1 MPIVVNS
8 NTTATVASFNLSR
21 ANDAL
26 RTSLA
31 RLSSGKRIVNPAD
44 DAGGLSVAN
53 KLASKL
59 DRTEAVR
66 QNIQNGISFLQVQDG
81 ALNTVAKIVDRMAEL
96 RTMAADVTKNSQDI
110 ENYSKEFI
118 ELQKQLNQMY
128 HEKFN
133 GISLFSM
140 SRSQSIT
147 NPPDLRPTLDKNN
160 TVKDSAGRAYQT
172 FSRNILTTADGVK
185 QDGNISLNTVNLQ
198 YMLSLGGLDTTFIT
212 KTAAAIIAAQKT
224 NNEQVN
230 NDDSMG
236 ERNFINIGNVNG
248 DNSNDWTDNS
258 DVSSRGIIN
267 EIYTSDDAVN
277 AKAFSAGP
285 IAVGDYVKSGTV
297 VYQATTAIN
306 QWDETTATAGIT
318 APTTV
323 YYAGNYYTAPAAIGY
338 SAATAYNGTDTTTY
352 IDGSV
357 VEIGGVY
364 YRNETG
370 ADIVIDNTDPT
381 TLPTGAG
388 STWNA
393 YAAGHPGVPGHADSD
408 WGAAIGNTFN
418 DIQTIAG
425 FNEASKFADQAAVD
439 AYMKGE
445 IYTEDNFLQSI
456 MFVSMGTFTD
466 LIERVADARAE
477 NGAEQNRLGMI
488 NELLT
493 QNQTN
498 LEAAHG
504 RIMDADIALES
515 TRFARQNVL
524 VQSSAAMVAQANQL
538 TNIALTILG

>member
-31 RLSSGKRIVNPAD
+31 RLSSGKRITNPSE

-66 QNIQNGISFLQVQDG
+66 QNIQNGISYLQVQDG
-81 ALNTVAKIVDRMAEL
+81 ALNTMAKLVDRMAEL
-96 RTMAADVTKNSQDI
+96 RTMASDVTKNTQDI

-118 ELQKQLNQMY
+118 ELQKQMNQMY

-140 SRSQSIT
+140 SRSQSIN

-160 TVKDSAGRAYQT
+160 AVFDATGRAYQT

-198 YMLSLGGLDTTFIT
+198 YLLSLGGLDTTFIT
-212 KTAAAIIAAQKT
+212 QTAAAIIAAQKLNDEQA
-224 NNEQVN
+224 NNS
-230 NDDSMG
+230 DLLG
-236 ERNFINIGNVNG
+236 ERSFINIGNVNG
-248 DNSNDWTDNS
+248 ANSDDWTDNS
-258 DVSSRGIIN
+258 ATNAIIDVM
-267 EIYTSDDAVN
+267 YKSDDALN
-277 AKAFSAGP
+277 ATAFAAGA
-285 IAVGDYVKSGTV
+285 IAVGDYVLESGIA
-297 VYQATTAIN
+297 YQATQAVN
-306 QWDETTATAGIT
+306 AWTTAGAAAGYAGGTIVYNSTDGSYYENTGATITTTTTGYVDGTAYATTDVITDSGKFYKSTAGHTSNGATFAADSANWTEISD
-318 APTTV
+318 
-323 YYAGNYYTAPAAIGY
+323 PA
-338 SAATAYNGTDTTTY
+338 
-352 IDGSV
+352 
-357 VEIGGVY
+357 
-364 YRNETG
+364 
-370 ADIVIDNTDPT
+370 
-381 TLPTGAG
+381 L
-388 STWNA
+388 
-393 YAAGHPGVPGHADSD
+393 PGHADSNAD
-408 WGAAIGNTFN
+408 WTNLGTTFAGLQGAAGGVTF
-418 DIQTIAG
+418 T
-425 FNEASKFADQAAVD
+425 EADKFVSQAEID
-439 AYMKGE
+439 TYMTNE
-445 IYTEDNFLQSI
+445 IYTEENFLQSI

-477 NGAEQNRLGMI
+477 NGAEQNRLNMTS
-488 NELLT
+488 ELLI